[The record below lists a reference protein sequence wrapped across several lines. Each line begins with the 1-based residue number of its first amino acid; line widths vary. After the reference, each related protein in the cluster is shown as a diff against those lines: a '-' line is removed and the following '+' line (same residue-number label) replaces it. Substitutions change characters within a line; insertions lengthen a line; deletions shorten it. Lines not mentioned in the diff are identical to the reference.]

1 MDKSIICPYCKSYE
15 HCAYMGYADA
25 IECKNFEKKDDLFD
39 MKPLFEAV
47 RKDNQVTAEIP
58 NDIPDDKMNI
68 PLYIYDANSVAY
80 SKLHIEDLMSNTL
93 QFDRCD
99 RIIFRD
105 RTLDFQFELPSE
117 EYKNIDTIIVN
128 GITFKKMVE

>member
-1 MDKSIICPYCKSYE
+1 MTKPIICPHCESYE
-15 HCAYMGYADA
+15 HCKEMFYANA
-25 IECKNFEKKDDLFD
+25 TECKNFEKRDDSFD
-39 MKPLFEAV
+39 MKPLFEAA
-47 RKDNQVTAEIP
+47 RKDNQVTVEMP
-58 NDIPDDKMNI
+58 KDIPDDKMNI
-68 PLYIYDANSVAY
+68 PLYIYDAKDITY

-128 GITFKKMVE
+128 GTTFKKMVE